1 MPTVKATTPQERLD
15 PKVRREQILNAAV
28 ALAKTKGYTNMT
40 REAITSAAGVSPRLL
55 NYYYKTMNQLKRDV
69 MRHAIKNKVLEV
81 IAQGLLAKDPHALK
95 IPDDLKKSAVATLI

>member
-1 MPTVKATTPQERLD
+1 MPPVKSAPQERLD
-15 PKVRREQILNAAV
+15 PAVRREQILDAAI
-28 ALAKTKGYTNMT
+28 ALSKTRGYTNIT
-40 REAITSAAGVSPRLL
+40 REAVTQAAGVSPRLL

-95 IPDDLKKSAVATLI
+95 IPDSLKKLAVATLI